1 VTAAAPAAAAG
12 TSFAPGGPGLLTRAR
27 WAVSDT
33 LVITRR
39 NLLVW
44 MRVPAYI
51 VFTVIQPVIFV
62 LMFRYVFGGAI
73 PVAGTSYVEF
83 LLPGIVA
90 QTAAFATFGTAI
102 ALAQELQKGV
112 IDRLRSMPMARS
124 AVLTGRLVA
133 DTTRMTVTIL
143 IVIGVGYAVDF
154 RFQNGAFLAVSMVVL
169 AIVFGV
175 AICCIAAYTGLAIGD
190 EESVQAFGLIWLF
203 PLTFLSSAFVP
214 TDTMPGWL
222 QAFANNQP
230 FTYVVDTMRAM
241 ALGGPIEA
249 NLWKSIAWIAGI
261 FIVFVPLAVRA
272 YKRAS

>member
-230 FTYVVDTMRAM
+230 FTYVVNTMRAM

-272 YKRAS
+272 YKRAA